1 MVNLENVESEIF
13 DFNFLRLY
21 KHDPVTFDQLSKQQ
35 IRWKKLTEQMT
46 HYQLK
51 IARIGNWT
59 DDEVVLNFTLQ
70 LLWVIEGGV
79 SFYINW
85 ILYTLVKC
93 DNMKIKVRKKKYI
106 EDLYDLNFRTLS
118 DRLELIR
125 DNGFYNFALLINPK
139 IRNAIAHVNY
149 EIENGCITFY
159 DRYRNK
165 IDTMS
170 KQQLLEYL
178 NGINSVIRSFGL
190 KILQDIDTIPK

>member
-93 DNMKIKVRKKKYI
+93 DNMKIKFI
-106 EDLYDLNFRTLS
+106 
-118 DRLELIR
+118 
-125 DNGFYNFALLINPK
+125 
-139 IRNAIAHVNY
+139 
-149 EIENGCITFY
+149 
-159 DRYRNK
+159 
-165 IDTMS
+165 
-170 KQQLLEYL
+170 
-178 NGINSVIRSFGL
+178 
-190 KILQDIDTIPK
+190 